1 MMTSSSSSSSSL
13 PLVAAPSAAFRRG
26 SSSSSRSSVLVLV
39 ATSLFLLSL
48 VGDAEALTQN
58 SVCVCRCC
66 SHGDCHP
73 IAGGTFPVDS
83 CSNECGKDSCEER
96 YANTTTVCTAG
107 TGVSYVKA
115 ECFARNAVFPQLTC
129 FILIGLLTGLVVFGV
144 AKDYVPA
151 LAAYSTKH
159 FNY

>member
-1 MMTSSSSSSSSL
+1 MTSSLL
-13 PLVAAPSAAFRRG
+13 PPAAAAAAAAFRRG
-26 SSSSSRSSVLVLV
+26 SSASSSRSRVFLLV
-39 ATSLFLLSL
+39 AVSL
-48 VGDAEALTQN
+48 VFLGLVGEAEALTQN

-83 CSNECGKDSCEER
+83 CSDGCGKDSCEDR

-115 ECFARNAVFPQLTC
+115 ECFARNAVFPQ
-129 FILIGLLTGLVVFGV
+129 V
-144 AKDYVPA
+144 
-151 LAAYSTKH
+151 
-159 FNY
+159 